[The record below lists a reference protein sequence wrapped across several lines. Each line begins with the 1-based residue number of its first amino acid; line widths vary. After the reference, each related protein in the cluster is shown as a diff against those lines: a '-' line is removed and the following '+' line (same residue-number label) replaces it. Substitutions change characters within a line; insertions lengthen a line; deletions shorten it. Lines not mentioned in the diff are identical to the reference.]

1 MSLQL
6 SVDDI
11 SSISKG
17 QISLELAAALGMKS
31 IPLSTYHSLAGLDTL
46 ANSYA
51 HERRQ
56 SHGYPSEHGYLY
68 THDQSAFLPM
78 PSAFTGSNIAMHN
91 ALTDT
96 FVPSSLAQR
105 APSPPV
111 HFPIRWPAADEHYTF
126 PPSQPSISPTLAQGV
141 HAIPPAPPVASHAHD
156 VYQSHTPD
164 ARRSAAQPAWSV
176 SGSLDP
182 VTGIFQR
189 SPDHPR
195 LRTAQACEKC
205 RIRKAKC
212 SGEHPSCQRC
222 RSRGL
227 LCEYAPERRM
237 RGPNKKKRGE
247 LSTAEHGSSTPDT
260 DRRNSVASSSSSS
273 EADHAY
279 RFPPIA
285 ASSSPVSVSPVAS
298 VPSPPSALELLQPHS
313 LPAEQPRVPSPLR
326 FSTSATADASGPTI
340 PYTSPPTRPV
350 AGLVCGRRPRPP
362 PLDLGDAAFP
372 AFQGRLHPLTPQ
384 YLPPVIDDIT
394 PTYAARRASLPT
406 YILEAHAQA
415 EPRLGMDFN
424 FDLDIGLS
432 PFYSHSRSNSA
443 SDASGPAP
451 LTPLELPQDMLG
463 AHGRLTYPDDR
474 RVRVEVSGDE
484 HGVAE
489 AESSGF
495 DTYGDLS
502 YHDDFHPTFGG
513 SLEHDD
519 TPLARKELYLATD
532 PSPHDGPHSIQSHR
546 ES

>member
-205 RIRKAKC
+205 RIRKAKVRA
-212 SGEHPSCQRC
+212 H
-222 RSRGL
+222 
-227 LCEYAPERRM
+227 
-237 RGPNKKKRGE
+237 
-247 LSTAEHGSSTPDT
+247 
-260 DRRNSVASSSSSS
+260 
-273 EADHAY
+273 
-279 RFPPIA
+279 IA
-285 ASSSPVSVSPVAS
+285 ACNFSPDGN
-298 VPSPPSALELLQPHS
+298 LL
-313 LPAEQPRVPSPLR
+313 
-326 FSTSATADASGPTI
+326 
-340 PYTSPPTRPV
+340 
-350 AGLVCGRRPRPP
+350 
-362 PLDLGDAAFP
+362 
-372 AFQGRLHPLTPQ
+372 
-384 YLPPVIDDIT
+384 
-394 PTYAARRASLPT
+394 
-406 YILEAHAQA
+406 
-415 EPRLGMDFN
+415 
-424 FDLDIGLS
+424 
-432 PFYSHSRSNSA
+432 
-443 SDASGPAP
+443 
-451 LTPLELPQDMLG
+451 
-463 AHGRLTYPDDR
+463 
-474 RVRVEVSGDE
+474 VSGRT
-484 HGVAE
+484 V
-489 AESSGF
+489 
-495 DTYGDLS
+495 
-502 YHDDFHPTFGG
+502 
-513 SLEHDD
+513 
-519 TPLARKELYLATD
+519 
-532 PSPHDGPHSIQSHR
+532 
-546 ES
+546 